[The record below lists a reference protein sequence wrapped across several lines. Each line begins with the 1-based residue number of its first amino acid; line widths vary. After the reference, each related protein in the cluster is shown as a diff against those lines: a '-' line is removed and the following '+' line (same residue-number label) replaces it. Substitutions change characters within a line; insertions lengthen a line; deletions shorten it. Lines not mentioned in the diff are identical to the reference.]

1 MNNYKTYLK
10 DKNSIFHRVIK
21 GFMIQGGGLT
31 TDLDEKPNR
40 DPIKNEAMNNIEP
53 SFTSPK
59 VVGMSPKMPP
69 VGLFSGESNMSI
81 GSHKI
86 RTRLKLSL

>member
-1 MNNYKTYLK
+1 MVVNRLKT
-10 DKNSIFHRVIK
+10 IK
-21 GFMIQGGGLT
+21 LGNQNCLRCRLSKTCELLWICS
-31 TDLDEKPNR
+31 PI
-40 DPIKNEAMNNIEP
+40 IKNEAMNNIEP

-69 VGLFSGESNMSI
+69 VGLFCGESNMSI